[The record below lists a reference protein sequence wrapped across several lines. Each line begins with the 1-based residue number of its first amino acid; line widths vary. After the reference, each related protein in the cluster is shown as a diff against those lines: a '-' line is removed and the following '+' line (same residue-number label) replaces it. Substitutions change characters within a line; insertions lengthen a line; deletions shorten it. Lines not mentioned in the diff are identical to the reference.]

1 MIDEKQIIL
10 FDGVCNF
17 CNFWVNFVIKR
28 DKKDLFRFAALQSEK
43 AKEFSDK
50 FNFDTSSMNTFVL
63 IDGDHLYTKS
73 TAALKICKQL
83 TGPIKI
89 FYPFISLPKFF
100 RDFIYDLVAKNR
112 YKFFG
117 KRDSC
122 RIPTAEEK
130 LKFLV

>member
-130 LKFLV
+130 LKFLL

>member
-1 MIDEKQIIL
+1 MINEKQIIL

-17 CNFWVNFVIKR
+17 CNFWVNFIIKR
-28 DKKDLFRFAALQSEK
+28 DKKDLFRFAALQSDK
-43 AKEFSDK
+43 AREFSAK

-63 IDGDHLYTKS
+63 IEGEKFFTKS
-73 TAALKICKQL
+73 TAALMICKQL
-83 TGPIKI
+83 NGPIKI
-89 FYPFISLPKFF
+89 LSLFIFFPKFF

-122 RIPTAEEK
+122 RVPTEK
-130 LKFLV
+130 EKEKFLN

>member
-28 DKKDLFRFAALQSEK
+28 DKKDKFRFAALQSEK
-43 AKEFSDK
+43 AKEFSEK

-89 FYPFISLPKFF
+89 FYPFIILPKFF
-100 RDFIYDLVAKNR
+100 RDLIYDLVAKNR
-112 YKFFG
+112 YKIFG
-117 KRDSC
+117 KRESC
-122 RIPTAEEK
+122 RIPTEEEK

>member
-1 MIDEKQIIL
+1 MTDEKQIIL

-28 DKKDLFRFAALQSEK
+28 DTKDIFRFAALQSEK
-43 AKEFSDK
+43 AKEL
-50 FNFDTSSMNTFVL
+50 TSSFSIDASKLDTFVL
-63 IDGDHLYTKS
+63 IEGEKFFTKS
-73 TAALKICKQL
+73 TAALMICKKL
-83 TGPIKI
+83 NGPIKI
-89 FYPFISLPKFF
+89 LSLFIILPKIF

-117 KRDSC
+117 KKESC
-122 RIPTAEEK
+122 RIPTDEEK